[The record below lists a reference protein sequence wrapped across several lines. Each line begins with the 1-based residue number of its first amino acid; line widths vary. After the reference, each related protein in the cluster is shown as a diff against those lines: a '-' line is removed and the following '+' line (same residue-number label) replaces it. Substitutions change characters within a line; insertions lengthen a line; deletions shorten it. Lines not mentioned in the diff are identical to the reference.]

1 MGVRVSGSCGRIGC
15 HVGRNGVSNTSLGV
29 SAMDLGV
36 SATGLGLGLGISA
49 VGGNWVVGSGL

>member
-1 MGVRVSGSCGRIGC
+1 MSGSCGRIGC
-15 HVGRNGVSNTSLGV
+15 HVGRNGVSNTSLSV

-36 SATGLGLGLGISA
+36 SATSLGLGLGISA